1 MTETPLL
8 GTDFRLVLL
17 EMPSKQISW
26 YAKTVTEALDVLNSH
41 ERGLT
46 KEEAA
51 KRLQEYGLNKL
62 PEGKVDGLFLIFF
75 RQFQSPLIYI
85 LFVAAG
91 IVFVTGETIDALI
104 IFTVLLFNAIVGT
117 IQEGKAQNTL
127 LALKKF
133 AETSA
138 TVLRDG
144 MELIVPDTEI
154 ISGDIIVLQEGEKV
168 PADARI
174 IFSNTLKVDE
184 ASLTGESEPVTKTDT
199 VAPADNLQV
208 ADQKNMVFKGTYILS
223 GNGMAVV
230 VATGIKTEIGK
241 IAQEISSIDTEIPL
255 KTNIR
260 YLSRVIIVTVAVIS
274 ASLIVLGVL
283 SGKSLKEMFT
293 TAVALSVSIIPEGL
307 PIVMTLVL
315 ATGVFRMS
323 KRNVLV
329 KRLQA
334 VEALGQTKVI
344 AVDKTG
350 TLTRNEMV
358 IQRVYVDGKNFGITG
373 SGYEPK
379 GEATLDGKTIDP
391 LSHPELL
398 FSGRIAAFC
407 ANARLSFSEETS
419 TWKIAGDPTEAAML
433 VLSEKIGFRH
443 ETLEQETPKVF
454 ELPFDYQKKY
464 HATIRAVD
472 GKNFLTIVGA
482 PEAVLLLCKDIWH
495 KDRAETLSAD
505 MKKELES
512 VFHNLARGGFR
523 ILAYAINPDTS
534 QSVDGNAMPPL
545 TFVGFFCMN
554 DALRGEVKEAMQR
567 VRAADMRVVMITG
580 DHRLTAQAIAKEADI
595 WREGDSVLTGEE
607 IDKMSEDEL
616 AEKLARTS
624 VFARVTPDHKLRIIQ
639 AYRKRG
645 EIVAMT
651 GDGVNDAPSLV
662 AADLGVA
669 MGKIGTEVA
678 KEASDIVLLDD
689 NFASIVSATE
699 EGRSIYKT
707 VKKVLTFLFST
718 SIGEVI
724 NITGALILK
733 WPIPLLPSQIIWL
746 NFITDGFLTAAL
758 AMEPKE
764 KGLMQGKFERPKKW
778 IVDGFMAK
786 RMLLMAPVMGL
797 GTLYL
802 FSQYFETDIAKGWT
816 VALTTMAVF
825 QWFNAWNCRSE
836 SKSIFQ
842 MNPFSNMYLVGM
854 TAIVICL
861 QLAAVYTPF
870 LQKVLHTVPLSLSEW
885 LIIIPIA
892 GLVILVEEI
901 RKFFFRRNLSRTN
914 QKPDALRASGFA
926 DHLVGFPTKTS

>member
-1 MTETPLL
+1 MTITQ
-8 GTDFRLVLL
+8 
-17 EMPSKQISW
+17 QISW
-26 YAKTVTEALDVLNSH
+26 HTKTVPEVLDLLRSH
-41 ERGLT
+41 EHGLT
-46 KEEAA
+46 KEEATERFQ
-51 KRLQEYGLNKL
+51 KYGLNKL
-62 PEGKVDGLFLIFF
+62 PEEKVDGLLLIFL
-75 RQFQSPLIYI
+75 RQFKSPLIYI
-85 LFVAAG
+85 LFAAAG
-91 IVFVTGETIDALI
+91 IVFAMGEVIDASI
-104 IFTVLLFNAIVGT
+104 IFAVLLFNALVGT

-144 MELIVPDTEI
+144 KELIVLDTEVMP
-154 ISGDIIVLQEGEKV
+154 GDIIILQEGEKV
-168 PADARI
+168 SADARI

-184 ASLTGESEPVTKTDT
+184 ASLTGESEPVTKTNT
-199 VAPADNLQV
+199 AVPADNLPV
-208 ADQKNMVFKGTYILS
+208 ADQKNMVFKGTHILS
-223 GNGMAVV
+223 GNGTAVV
-230 VATGIKTEIGK
+230 VTTGLATEIGK
-241 IAQEISSIDTEIPL
+241 IAQKISSIDTEIPL

-274 ASLIVLGVL
+274 TSLIVLGVL
-283 SGKSLKEMFT
+283 SGKSPKEMFT

-334 VEALGQTKVI
+334 VEALGQTKII

-358 IQRVYVDGKNFGITG
+358 IQRVYVDGKVFDITG
-373 SGYEPK
+373 NGYEPK
-379 GEATLDGKTIDP
+379 GEAIFDGQTIDP
-391 LSHPELL
+391 LNYPELL

-407 ANARLSFSEETS
+407 ANARPSFLEETKI
-419 TWKIAGDPTEAAML
+419 WKIAGDPTDAAML

-443 ETLEQETPKVF
+443 DALERETPKIF

-482 PEAVLLLCKDIWH
+482 SEKVLELCKNIWH
-495 KDRAETLSAD
+495 KNGTETLGEEK
-505 MKKELES
+505 KKELES
-512 VFHNLARGGFR
+512 IFHNLAQGGFR
-523 ILAYAINPDTS
+523 VVAYAINPMTL

-545 TFVGFFCMN
+545 TFVGFFGMN

-580 DHRLTAQAIAKEADI
+580 DHRLTAQAIAREADI
-595 WREGDSVLTGEE
+595 WREGDTVLTGEE
-607 IDKMSEDEL
+607 IDKISDDEL
-616 AEKLARTS
+616 AEKLAHTS

-689 NFASIVSATE
+689 NFASIVSAAE
-699 EGRSIYKT
+699 EGRGIYKT
-707 VKKVLTFLFST
+707 IKKVILYLFST
-718 SIGEVI
+718 STGEVLVI
-724 NITGALILK
+724 AGALVLGY
-733 WPIPLLPSQIIWL
+733 PLPLLAAQVIWL
-746 NFITDGFLTAAL
+746 NFVTDGFLDVAL

-764 KGLMQGKFERPKKW
+764 TGLMQGKFERPKKW
-778 IVDGFMAK
+778 IVDG
-786 RMLLMAPVMGL
+786 LMAQRMFLMALPMAI

-802 FSQYFETDIAKGWT
+802 FKGYFETDLTK
-816 VALTTMAVF
+816 ALTISLTTLAMF

-842 MNPFSNMYLVGM
+842 MNPFSNKFLVGA
-854 TAIVICL
+854 TVIVIFL
-861 QLAAVYTPF
+861 QLFALHTPF
-870 LQKVLHTVPLSLSEW
+870 LQKILHTTPLSLLEW

-892 GLVILVEEI
+892 SSIILVEEI
-901 RKFFFRRNLSRTN
+901 RKLFFRRKLI
-914 QKPDALRASGFA
+914 
-926 DHLVGFPTKTS
+926 

>member
-1 MTETPLL
+1 MQ
-8 GTDFRLVLL
+8 
-17 EMPSKQISW
+17 QISW
-26 YAKTVTEALDVLNSH
+26 HTKTVHEVLGALDSREH
-41 ERGLT
+41 GLT
-46 KEEAA
+46 KEEATERFQ
-51 KRLQEYGLNKL
+51 KYGHNKL
-62 PEGKVDGLFLIFF
+62 PEEKLDGLLLIFL
-75 RQFQSPLIYI
+75 RQFKSPLIYI

-91 IVFVTGETIDALI
+91 IVFAMGEVIDASI
-104 IFTVLLFNAIVGT
+104 IFAVLLFNAIMGT

-144 MELIVPDTEI
+144 KELIVLDTEVMP
-154 ISGDIIVLQEGEKV
+154 GDIIILQEGEKV

-184 ASLTGESEPVTKTDT
+184 ASLTGESEPVTKTNT
-199 VAPADNLQV
+199 VVPADNLPV
-208 ADQKNMVFKGTYILS
+208 ADQKNMVFKGTHILS
-223 GNGMAVV
+223 GSGMAVV
-230 VATGIKTEIGK
+230 VATGLVTEIGK
-241 IAQEISSIDTEIPL
+241 IAQKISSIDTEIPL

-274 ASLIVLGVL
+274 TSLIVLGVL

-315 ATGVFRMS
+315 ATGVRRMS

-350 TLTRNEMV
+350 TLTKNEML
-358 IQRVYVDGKNFGITG
+358 IQRVYVDGKIFNITG

-379 GEATLDGKTIDP
+379 GEAILDGKIIDP
-391 LSHPELL
+391 LNYPELL
-398 FSGRIAAFC
+398 FSGRIATFC
-407 ANARLSFSEETS
+407 VNARLSFLEETS

-433 VLSEKIGFRH
+433 VLSEKIGFHH
-443 ETLEQETPKVF
+443 EVLEQETPKIF
-454 ELPFDYQKKY
+454 EMPFDYQKKY

-482 PEAVLLLCKDIWH
+482 PEKVLELCKNIWH
-495 KDRAETLSAD
+495 KNETETLNGEK
-505 MKKELES
+505 KKELES
-512 VFHNLARGGFR
+512 VFHNLAQGGFR
-523 ILAYAINPDTS
+523 VVAYAINPDTER
-534 QSVDGNAMPPL
+534 SVDGNVIPPL
-545 TFVGFFCMN
+545 TFVGFFGMS
-554 DALRGEVKEAMQR
+554 DALRPEVKEAMQR

-607 IDKMSEDEL
+607 IDKISDDEL
-616 AEKLARTS
+616 SEKLAHTS

-689 NFASIVSATE
+689 NFASIVSAAE
-699 EGRSIYKT
+699 EGRGIYKT
-707 VKKVLTFLFST
+707 IKKVILYLFST
-718 SIGEVI
+718 SAGEVLVI
-724 NITGALILK
+724 AGALVLGY
-733 WPIPLLPSQIIWL
+733 PLPLLAAQIIWL
-746 NFITDGFLTAAL
+746 NFVTDGFLDVAL

-778 IVDGFMAK
+778 IVDG
-786 RMLLMAPVMGL
+786 LMAQRMFLMALPMAI

-802 FSQYFETDIAKGWT
+802 FKGYFETDLTK
-816 VALTTMAVF
+816 ALTISLTTLAMF

-842 MNPFSNMYLVGM
+842 MNPFSNKFLVGA
-854 TAIVICL
+854 TVIVIFL
-861 QLAAVYTPF
+861 QLFALHTPF
-870 LQKVLHTVPLSLSEW
+870 LQKILHTTPLSLLEW

-892 GLVILVEEI
+892 SSIILVEEI
-901 RKFFFRRNLSRTN
+901 RKFFYRRKIL
-914 QKPDALRASGFA
+914 A
-926 DHLVGFPTKTS
+926 

>member
-1 MTETPLL
+1 MQQILWHTKTAPEVL
-8 GTDFRLVLL
+8 G
-17 EMPSKQISW
+17 
-26 YAKTVTEALDVLNSH
+26 ALGSREH
-41 ERGLT
+41 GLT
-46 KEEAA
+46 KKEAIERFQ
-51 KRLQEYGLNKL
+51 KYGLNKL
-62 PEGKVDGLFLIFF
+62 PEGKVDGLLIIFL
-75 RQFQSPLIYI
+75 RQFKSPLIYT
-85 LFVAAG
+85 LFAAAG
-91 IVFVTGETIDALI
+91 IVFAMGEVIDASI
-104 IFTVLLFNAIVGT
+104 IFAVLLFNAIVGT

-144 MELIVPDTEI
+144 KEFIVPDTVVMP
-154 ISGDIIVLQEGEKV
+154 GDVIVLQEGEKV

-199 VAPADNLQV
+199 LVPADNLPV
-208 ADQKNMVFKGTYILS
+208 ADQKNMVFKGTHILS
-223 GNGMAVV
+223 GNGTAVV
-230 VATGIKTEIGK
+230 VATGLATEIGK
-241 IAQEISSIDTEIPL
+241 ITEKISSVDTEIPL

-260 YLSRVIIVTVAVIS
+260 YFSRAIIVTVAVIS
-274 ASLIVLGVL
+274 TSLIVLGVF
-283 SGKSLKEMFT
+283 SDKSLEEMFT
-293 TAVALSVSIIPEGL
+293 TVVALSVSIIPEGL
-307 PIVMTLVL
+307 PIVTTLVL
-315 ATGVFRMS
+315 ATGVHRMS

-334 VEALGQTKVI
+334 VETLGQTKII

-350 TLTRNEMV
+350 TLTRNEML
-358 IQRVYVDGKNFGITG
+358 IQRVYTNGNIFEITG

-379 GEATLDGKTIDP
+379 GDIRLDGKIIDP
-391 LSHPELL
+391 LNHPELL
-398 FSGRIAAFC
+398 FGGRIAAFC
-407 ANARLSFSEETS
+407 VNARLSFIEETS
-419 TWKIAGDPTEAAML
+419 IWKIAGDPTEAAML

-443 ETLEQETPKVF
+443 ETLEKETPKIF

-482 PEAVLLLCKDIWH
+482 PETVLLLCKNIWH
-495 KDRAETLSAD
+495 KDGIEVLGEEK
-505 MKKELES
+505 KKELES
-512 VFHNLARGGFR
+512 VFHNLAQGGFR
-523 ILAYAINPDTS
+523 VVAYAINPDTGR
-534 QSVDGNAMPPL
+534 SVDGNAMPSL
-545 TFVGFFCMN
+545 TFVGFFGMS

-567 VRAADMRVVMITG
+567 VRAANMRVVMITG
-580 DHRLTAQAIAKEADI
+580 DYRLTAQAIAKEADI

-607 IDKMSEDEL
+607 IDKMPDDEL

-639 AYRKRG
+639 AYRKQG

-689 NFASIVSATE
+689 NFASIVSAAE
-699 EGRSIYKT
+699 EGRGIYKT
-707 VKKVLTFLFST
+707 IKKVILYLFST
-718 SIGEVI
+718 STGEVLAI
-724 NITGALILK
+724 AGALVLGY
-733 WPIPLLPSQIIWL
+733 PLPLLAAQIIWL
-746 NFITDGFLTAAL
+746 NFVTDGFLDVAL

-778 IVDGFMAK
+778 IVDG
-786 RMLLMAPVMGL
+786 LMAQRMFLMALPMAI

-802 FSQYFETDIAKGWT
+802 FKGYFETDITK
-816 VALTTMAVF
+816 ALTISLTTLAVF

-842 MNPFSNMYLVGM
+842 MNPLSNKFLVGA
-854 TAIVICL
+854 TVIVIFL
-861 QLAAVYTPF
+861 QFAALYTPF
-870 LQKVLHTVPLSLSEW
+870 LQKILHTTPLSLSEW

-892 GLVILVEEI
+892 GSIILVEEI
-901 RKFFFRRNLSRTN
+901 RKFFYRRKLI
-914 QKPDALRASGFA
+914 
-926 DHLVGFPTKTS
+926 

>member
-1 MTETPLL
+1 MQ
-8 GTDFRLVLL
+8 
-17 EMPSKQISW
+17 QISW
-26 YAKTVTEALDVLNSH
+26 HIKTVPEILDLLRSR

-46 KEEAA
+46 KEEATE
-51 KRLQEYGLNKL
+51 RFQEYGFNKL
-62 PEGKVDGLFLIFF
+62 PEGKVDGLPLIFL

-85 LFVAAG
+85 LFAAAG
-91 IVFVTGETIDALI
+91 IVFVIGSVVDSLI
-104 IFTVLLFNAIVGT
+104 IFIVLIFNAIVGT
-117 IQEGKAQNTL
+117 FQEGKAQNTL
-127 LALKKF
+127 LALKRF

-144 MELIVPDTEI
+144 KELVVPDTEVMP
-154 ISGDIIVLQEGEKV
+154 GDIIVLQEGEKV
-168 PADARI
+168 SADARI
-174 IFSNTLKVDE
+174 IFANTLKIDE
-184 ASLTGESEPVTKTDT
+184 ASLTGESEPVTKINL
-199 VAPADNLQV
+199 VLPADNLGV
-208 ADQKNMVFKGTYILS
+208 ADQKNMVFKGTHILS
-223 GNGMAVV
+223 GNGTAVV
-230 VATGIKTEIGK
+230 VATGLTTEIGK
-241 IAQEISSIDTEIPL
+241 IAQKISSIDTEIPL

-260 YLSRVIIVTVAVIS
+260 YLSRIIVVTVAIIS
-274 ASLIVLGVL
+274 VSLIILGVL

-344 AVDKTG
+344 AADKTG

-358 IQRVYVDGKNFGITG
+358 IQRVYVDGRIFDITG

-379 GEATLDGKTIDP
+379 GEVTFDGKNIDP
-391 LSHPELL
+391 LNHSELL
-398 FSGRIAAFC
+398 FSGKIAAFC

-419 TWKIAGDPTEAAML
+419 AWKIAGDPTEAAML

-443 ETLEQETPKVF
+443 DALEQETPKIF

-482 PEAVLLLCKDIWH
+482 PEEVLELCKNIWH
-495 KDRAETLSAD
+495 KNGTETLSEEK
-505 MKKELES
+505 KKELEA
-512 VFHNLARGGFR
+512 VFHKIAQNGFR
-523 ILAYAINPDTS
+523 VVAYAINPDTGR
-534 QSVDGNAMPPL
+534 SVDGNLPAGKAGAIPSL
-545 TFVGFFCMN
+545 TFVGFFGMN
-554 DALRGEVKEAMQR
+554 DALRSEVKEAMQR

-595 WREGDSVLTGEE
+595 WREGDNVLTGEE
-607 IDKMSEDEL
+607 IDKMSEEEL
-616 AEKLARTS
+616 AEKLASTT
-624 VFARVTPDHKLRIIQ
+624 VFARVTPEHKLRIIQ

-689 NFASIVSATE
+689 NFASIVSAAE

-707 VKKVLTFLFST
+707 IKKVILYLFST
-718 SIGEVI
+718 STGEVLVI
-724 NITGALILK
+724 AGALVLGY
-733 WPIPLLPSQIIWL
+733 PLPLLAAQIIWL
-746 NFITDGFLTAAL
+746 NFVTDGFLDVAL
-758 AMEPKE
+758 AMEPNE

-778 IVDGFMAK
+778 IVDGFMIK
-786 RMLLMAPVMGL
+786 RMLLMAPIMGL

-802 FSQYFETDIAKGWT
+802 FSQYFEADLTKGWT
-816 VALTTMAVF
+816 IALTTMAIF

-842 MNPFSNMYLVGM
+842 MNPFSNKFLVGATM
-854 TAIVICL
+854 VVISL
-861 QLAAVYTPF
+861 QIFAVYNPF
-870 LQKVLHTVPLSLSEW
+870 MQKILHTTPLSLSEW
-885 LIIIPIA
+885 LIIIPVASSI
-892 GLVILVEEI
+892 ILVEEI
-901 RKFFFRRNLSRTN
+901 RKFIYRRKLI
-914 QKPDALRASGFA
+914 
-926 DHLVGFPTKTS
+926 

>member
-1 MTETPLL
+1 MQ
-8 GTDFRLVLL
+8 
-17 EMPSKQISW
+17 QISLPAKASAQVGW
-26 YAKTVTEALDVLNSH
+26 HTKTVPEVLDLLHSH

-46 KEEAA
+46 KEEAV
-51 KRLQEYGLNKL
+51 KRFQEYGFNKL
-62 PEGKVDGLFLIFF
+62 PEGKVDSLLLIFL

-85 LFVAAG
+85 LFAAAG
-91 IVFVTGETIDALI
+91 IVFAMGEVIDASI
-104 IFTVLLFNAIVGT
+104 IFAVLLFNAIVGT

-144 MELIVPDTEI
+144 KELIVPDTVVMP
-154 ISGDIIVLQEGEKV
+154 GDVIVLQEGEKV

-184 ASLTGESEPVTKTDT
+184 ASLTGESESVTKTDT
-199 VAPADNLQV
+199 LVPADNLPASKAGLPV
-208 ADQKNMVFKGTYILS
+208 ADQKNMVFKGTHILS
-223 GNGMAVV
+223 GNGTAVV
-230 VATGIKTEIGK
+230 VATGLATEIGK
-241 IAQEISSIDTEIPL
+241 IAEKISSIDTEIPL

-260 YLSRVIIVTVAVIS
+260 YLSRAIIVTVAVIS
-274 ASLIVLGVL
+274 VSLIVLGVF

-315 ATGVFRMS
+315 ATGVRRMS

-334 VEALGQTKVI
+334 VEALGQTKII

-358 IQRVYVDGKNFGITG
+358 IQRVYVDGKFFDITG
-373 SGYEPK
+373 NGYEPK
-379 GEATLDGKTIDP
+379 GEATFDSKIIDP
-391 LSHPELL
+391 LNHTDLL
-398 FSGRIAAFC
+398 FSGKIAAFC
-407 ANARLSFSEETS
+407 ANARLSFLEETS

-443 ETLEQETPKVF
+443 NALEQETPKIF
-454 ELPFDYQKKY
+454 EMPFDYQQKY

-482 PEAVLLLCKDIWH
+482 PEKVLELCKNIWH
-495 KDRAETLSAD
+495 KNGTETLGEEK
-505 MKKELES
+505 KKELES
-512 VFHNLARGGFR
+512 VFHSLAQGGFR
-523 ILAYAINPDTS
+523 VVACAINQDTGRS
-534 QSVDGNAMPPL
+534 IDGNAMPPL
-545 TFVGFFCMN
+545 TFVGFFGMN
-554 DALRGEVKEAMQR
+554 DALRPEVKEAMQR
-567 VRAADMRVVMITG
+567 VRAADIRVVMITG
-580 DHRLTAQAIAKEADI
+580 DHSLTAQAIAKEADI
-595 WREGDSVLTGEE
+595 WHEGDSVLTGEE
-607 IDKMSEDEL
+607 IDKISNDEL

-689 NFASIVSATE
+689 NYASIVSAAE
-699 EGRSIYKT
+699 EGRGIYKT
-707 VKKVLTFLFST
+707 IKKVILYLFST
-718 SIGEVI
+718 SMGEVLV
-724 NITGALILK
+724 ITGAIVLGYPL
-733 WPIPLLPSQIIWL
+733 PLLAAQIIWL
-746 NFITDGFLTAAL
+746 NFVTDGFLDVAL

-778 IVDGFMAK
+778 IVDG
-786 RMLLMAPVMGL
+786 LMAQRMFLMALPMAI

-802 FSQYFETDIAKGWT
+802 FKGYFETDITKAWT
-816 VALTTMAVF
+816 ISLTTLAVF

-842 MNPFSNMYLVGM
+842 MNPFSNKFLVGA
-854 TAIVICL
+854 TVIVIFL
-861 QLAAVYTPF
+861 QLFALHTPF
-870 LQKVLHTVPLSLSEW
+870 LQKILHTTPLSLSEW
-885 LIIIPIA
+885 LTIISIA
-892 GLVILVEEI
+892 GSIILVEEI
-901 RKFFFRRNLSRTN
+901 RKFFFRRKSI
-914 QKPDALRASGFA
+914 
-926 DHLVGFPTKTS
+926 

>member
-1 MTETPLL
+1 MQ
-8 GTDFRLVLL
+8 
-17 EMPSKQISW
+17 QISW
-26 YAKTVTEALDVLNSH
+26 HTKTIPDVLDTFHSR
-41 ERGLT
+41 ESGLT
-46 KEEAA
+46 KKEATE
-51 KRLQEYGLNKL
+51 RFREYGLNKL
-62 PEGKVDGLFLIFF
+62 PEGKADGLLLIFF

-85 LFVAAG
+85 LFAAAG
-91 IVFVTGETIDALI
+91 IVFVMGSFVDSLI
-104 IFTVLLFNAIVGT
+104 IFIVLLFNAIVGT
-117 IQEGKAQNTL
+117 FQEGRAQNTL
-127 LALKKF
+127 LALKRF

-144 MELIVPDTEI
+144 KELIVPDTEVMP
-154 ISGDIIVLQEGEKV
+154 GDIIVLQEGEKV

-174 IFSNTLKVDE
+174 IFANALKIDE

-199 VAPADNLQV
+199 VLPANNLEV
-208 ADQKNMVFKGTYILS
+208 ADQKNMTFKGTHILS
-223 GNGMAVV
+223 GNGTAIV
-230 VATGIKTEIGK
+230 VATGLATEIGK
-241 IAQEISSIDTEIPL
+241 IAQKISSIDTEIPL

-260 YLSRVIIVTVAVIS
+260 YLSRIIVVTVAVIS
-274 ASLIVLGVL
+274 ISLIILGVL

-358 IQRVYVDGKNFGITG
+358 IQRVYADGKDFEITG

-379 GEATLDGKTIDP
+379 GEVVFDGKNIDP
-391 LSHPELL
+391 LNNPELL
-398 FSGRIAAFC
+398 FSGKIAAFC

-419 TWKIAGDPTEAAML
+419 AWKIAGDPTEAAML
-433 VLSEKIGFRH
+433 VFSEKIGFRH
-443 ETLEQETPKVF
+443 NTLEQETPKIF
-454 ELPFDYQKKY
+454 ELPFDYKKRY

-472 GKNFLTIVGA
+472 DKNFLTIIGA
-482 PEAVLLLCKDIWH
+482 PEEMLELCKNIWH
-495 KDRAETLSAD
+495 KDGIETLVREK
-505 MKKELES
+505 KKELEA
-512 VFHNLARGGFR
+512 VFHRLAQTGFR
-523 ILAYAINPDTS
+523 VLAYAINPDVD
-534 QSVDGNAMPPL
+534 QSVNGNAIPPL
-545 TFVGFFCMN
+545 TFIGFFGMS
-554 DALRGEVKEAMQR
+554 DALRPEVKEAMQR

-595 WREGDSVLTGEE
+595 WREGDSVLVGEE
-607 IDKMSEDEL
+607 IDKILDDEL
-616 AEKLARTS
+616 AEKLARTT
-624 VFARVTPDHKLRIIQ
+624 VFARVTPEHKLRIIQ

-689 NFASIVSATE
+689 NFANIVSATE

-718 SIGEVI
+718 SMGEVI
-724 NITGALILK
+724 NITGALVLK

-746 NFITDGFLTAAL
+746 NFVTDGFLTVAL

-778 IVDGFMAK
+778 IVDNFMIK
-786 RMLLMAPVMGL
+786 RMLLMAPIMGL

-802 FSQYFETDIAKGWT
+802 FSQYFETNLAKGWT
-816 VALTTMAVF
+816 IALTTMAIF

-842 MNPFSNMYLVGM
+842 MNPFSNKFLVGA
-854 TAIVICL
+854 TVCVISL
-861 QLAAVYTPF
+861 QIFAVYNPF
-870 LQKVLHTVPLSLSEW
+870 MQKVLHTTPLSLSEW

-892 GLVILVEEI
+892 GSIILIEEI
-901 RKFFFRRNLSRTN
+901 RKFFYRRRLSKN
-914 QKPDALRASGFA
+914 I
-926 DHLVGFPTKTS
+926 